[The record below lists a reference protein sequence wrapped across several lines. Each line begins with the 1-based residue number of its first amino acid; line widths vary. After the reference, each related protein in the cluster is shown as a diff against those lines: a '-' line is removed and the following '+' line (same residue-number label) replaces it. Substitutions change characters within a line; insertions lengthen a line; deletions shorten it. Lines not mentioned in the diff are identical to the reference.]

1 MELLREMARGWKSK
15 GSSRGDVI
23 PDFQTLKT
31 QELEPAKLQADLK
44 PVS

>member
-1 MELLREMARGWKSK
+1 MVGRVK

-31 QELEPAKLQADLK
+31 QELEPAKLQADLQALK